1 MGFSKHS
8 KELQLRILEGNET
21 VYSGLCGCLFSVSAE
36 QTFHSLPFR
45 PISTLAIPHHIWEEL
60 SLDFIEGLPKSENY
74 DSILVVVDR
83 LSKYAHFLGFKHPY
97 TEVAIAAVF
106 AKEIVRLHGITRTVV
121 SDRDKI
127 SLSKFWENSFDCKVQ
142 HFVLVLLII
151 LNLMAK
157 LQF

>member
-1 MGFSKHS
+1 MKQSIQAYVAACSVCQQNKHS
-8 KELQLRILEGNET
+8 TLSP
-21 VYSGLCGCLFSVSAE
+21 SGLF
-36 QTFHSLPFR
+36 QPLP
-45 PISTLAIPHHIWEEL
+45 IPHHIWEEL

-74 DSILVVVDR
+74 DSILVIVDR

-106 AKEIVRLHGITRTVV
+106 AKEIVRLHGIPRTVV